1 MQGDGGTDEPIRAKA
16 VLRLLAQEVDVAALD
31 SSCDVALISFVL
43 RNEIAMHVPKGSD
56 GSNILDWIRIL

>member
-31 SSCDVALISFVL
+31 SSCDVALISLFFEMKL
-43 RNEIAMHVPKGSD
+43 QCMCQKGPTD
-56 GSNILDWIRIL
+56 RTYWIG